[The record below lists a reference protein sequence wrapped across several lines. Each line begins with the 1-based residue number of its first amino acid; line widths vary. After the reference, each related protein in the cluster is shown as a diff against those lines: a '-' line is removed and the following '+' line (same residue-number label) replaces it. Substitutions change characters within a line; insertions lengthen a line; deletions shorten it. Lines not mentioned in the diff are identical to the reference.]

1 MHTVYG
7 IHRITNKII
16 RTKMNIYPALLEKYS
31 LTSSSPIVGDDLE
44 LTKSFKILFII
55 PLLEGGSKL

>member
-7 IHRITNKII
+7 IHRMTNKII
-16 RTKMNIYPALLEKYS
+16 KTKMNMYPELLEKYS

-44 LTKSFKILFII
+44 LTKSFKILFIV
-55 PLLEGGSKL
+55 LLLDGGSKL